1 MAVTVCKQSIQV
13 SRYLG
18 LGDLPVLTGIEAASQ
33 AFKKGA
39 PLKDSSGKL
48 AILGADD
55 VTGLLGIAQHDAT
68 GVTNDEVKFVP
79 PLPGVVFCAE
89 LNHTTNGTATI
100 EQTDMYAK
108 YGLSMASTDKRWYV
122 DKEETASGT
131 TDEILQI
138 VGFLDPVGTV
148 KGRVEFI
155 FLANSVAW
163 AS

>member
-33 AFKKGA
+33 TFKKGA
-39 PLKDSSGKL
+39 PLKDSSGKV
-48 AILGADD
+48 AILGVDD
-55 VTGLLGIAQHDAT
+55 VTGVLGIAQHDAT
-68 GVTNDEVKFVP
+68 EVADSEVKFVP

-100 EQTDMYAK
+100 AQTDMYAK
-108 YGLSMASTDKRWYV
+108 YGLSLASTDKRWYV
-122 DKEETASGT
+122 DKEETAAGS
-131 TDEILQI
+131 DEVVQI

-148 KGRVEFI
+148 KGRVEFV
-155 FLANSVAW
+155 FLASSVAW